1 MPENWDLMDFS
12 LALTFALALIIGLS
26 LGLLGGGGAILAVPV
41 LTYITGLDPV
51 QAIPSS
57 LLIVGVTSL
66 VSLTM
71 HALKRR
77 VQWRTGVLFGIASMV
92 GAFAGGRIGSSVP
105 SAILMFSFAAV
116 MIAAALAMI
125 RGRREQAGEGGNE
138 MGENDSDRHLPII
151 KLLITGLVVG
161 AVSGFVGAGGGF
173 LIVPALAL
181 LARLPM
187 TSAVATSLLVIV
199 MQSGS
204 GLVGYVV
211 STPLDWGLALTIAGV
226 AILGSFLG
234 FWLSSRIPDRGLRK
248 GFGYFVLLIAAIV
261 VVLETLQLTS

>member
-1 MPENWDLMDFS
+1 
-12 LALTFALALIIGLS
+12 
-26 LGLLGGGGAILAVPV
+26 
-41 LTYITGLDPV
+41 
-51 QAIPSS
+51 
-57 LLIVGVTSL
+57 
-66 VSLTM
+66 
-71 HALKRR
+71 
-77 VQWRTGVLFGIASMV
+77 
-92 GAFAGGRIGSSVP
+92 
-105 SAILMFSFAAV
+105 
-116 MIAAALAMI
+116 
-125 RGRREQAGEGGNE
+125 